1 MKADILSRREK
12 VDMKKDN
19 QDIQMLKEKLWIW
32 WTTNQDRTPII
43 LLRQEHLQVM
53 KEGIQEQIKK
63 IQTKEQEVTRQ
74 LEKKDRQ
81 S

>member
-1 MKADILSRREK
+1 
-12 VDMKKDN
+12 
-19 QDIQMLKEKLWIW
+19 
-32 WTTNQDRTPII
+32 
-43 LLRQEHLQVM
+43 M